1 MPFRQE
7 TREIHDENGNTC
19 KLSFEEAQK
28 KYGLKL
34 ELAPDYIRDEF
45 SYDVSEYFCSINRNA
60 KSIYEHKKYIV
71 ENWPAT
77 SIGYMITFKEA
88 QDKYG
93 YLLEKAPDAV
103 KIAFEYELEDEAQ
116 DITYGNSSIV

>member
-1 MPFRQE
+1 MPFRWE
-7 TREIHDENGNTC
+7 TREIHDENGNVY
-19 KLSFEEAQK
+19 KLSFEKAQK
-28 KYGLKL
+28 EYGLKL
-34 ELAPDYIRDEF
+34 ELAPDYIRNEF
-45 SYDVSEYFCSINRNA
+45 SNDVSEYFCSININT

-103 KIAFEYELEDEAQ
+103 KIAFECEIEDESQ
-116 DITYGNSSIV
+116 DITYGDIITV

>member
-1 MPFRQE
+1 MAFKWE
-7 TREIHDENGNTC
+7 TREIHDENGNIY

-28 KYGLKL
+28 KYGLQL
-34 ELAPDYIRDEF
+34 ELAPDCIRDEF
-45 SYDVSEYFCSINRNA
+45 SYDVSEYFCGININA

-77 SIGYMITFKEA
+77 SMGYMITFKEA

-93 YLLEKAPDAV
+93 YLLEKAPYAV
-103 KIAFEYELEDEAQ
+103 KDAFEYELEDESQ
-116 DITYGNSSIV
+116 DITYGDPSIV

>member
-1 MPFRQE
+1 MMK
-7 TREIHDENGNTC
+7 TENVY
-19 KLSFEEAQK
+19 KLSFEKAQK
-28 KYGLKL
+28 QYGLKL

-45 SYDVSEYFCSINRNA
+45 SNDVSEYFCSININA

-103 KIAFEYELEDEAQ
+103 KIAFECEIENESQ
-116 DITYGNSSIV
+116 DITYGDMITI

>member
-1 MPFRQE
+1 MPFRWE

-34 ELAPDYIRDEF
+34 ELSPDYIRDEF
-45 SYDVSEYFCSINRNA
+45 SYDVSEYFCGINRNA
-60 KSIYEHKKYIV
+60 KSIYEHKKYIA

-77 SIGYMITFKEA
+77 SMGYMITFKEA

>member
-1 MPFRQE
+1 MPFRWE
-7 TREIHDENGNTC
+7 TRETHDENGNTF

-45 SYDVSEYFCSINRNA
+45 SYDVSEYFCGININS

-93 YLLEKAPDAV
+93 YLLEKAPDSV

>member
-1 MPFRQE
+1 MAFKWE
-7 TREIHDENGNTC
+7 TRKIHDKDGNVYE
-19 KLSFEEAQK
+19 LSFEEAQK

-45 SYDVSEYFCSINRNA
+45 SYDVSEYFCGININA

-77 SIGYMITFKEA
+77 SMGYMITFKEA

-103 KIAFEYELEDEAQ
+103 KAAFEYELEDESQ
-116 DITYGNSSIV
+116 DITYV

>member
-1 MPFRQE
+1 MPFRWE
-7 TREIHDENGNTC
+7 TREIHDENGNVY

-28 KYGLKL
+28 EYGLKL

-45 SYDVSEYFCSINRNA
+45 SYDISEYFCGININA

-103 KIAFEYELEDEAQ
+103 KIAFECEIEDESQ
-116 DITYGNSSIV
+116 DITYGDMSIV